1 MSTLLHDTNVIDQ
14 LLPLVQTETDPH
26 VCNVL
31 FQVLASHSE
40 PRVIDALLARLV
52 KADAQIRRGIIFSL
66 RGIREQR
73 IFTALE
79 PYLQDPDP
87 GVRGETILSLGMSG
101 DSNIVDTLVK
111 ALRDKA
117 LCSSAVSVCLNYRD
131 PRLGPPLLALLA
143 DPDNKISRWEIIHG
157 LAVNPADGMVEQLL
171 KYKNDAQLREIVFL
185 ALGRCRDPH
194 AETVIY
200 ETLLGD
206 DPEARGYAMI
216 AINILS
222 VAELVKLFLGNDA
235 FLRVKVGAELGKRW
249 SRLAKTHAR

>member
-1 MSTLLHDTNVIDQ
+1 MQAVFRQVGWAQTKDALAQLLKDTDPTVRTDPTLALAKFNDTRALPHLQEALTAEDAFTRATAIRSLSTLLHDTNVIDQ

-40 PRVIDALLARLV
+40 PRVIDALLVRLV
-52 KADAQIRRGIIFSL
+52 KADPQIRRGIIFAL

-101 DSNIVDTLVK
+101 DPNIVDTLVK
-111 ALRDKA
+111 ALHDKA

-143 DPDNKISRWEIIHG
+143 DPG
-157 LAVNPADGMVEQLL
+157 Q
-171 KYKNDAQLREIVFL
+171 
-185 ALGRCRDPH
+185 
-194 AETVIY
+194 
-200 ETLLGD
+200 
-206 DPEARGYAMI
+206 
-216 AINILS
+216 
-222 VAELVKLFLGNDA
+222 
-235 FLRVKVGAELGKRW
+235 
-249 SRLAKTHAR
+249 